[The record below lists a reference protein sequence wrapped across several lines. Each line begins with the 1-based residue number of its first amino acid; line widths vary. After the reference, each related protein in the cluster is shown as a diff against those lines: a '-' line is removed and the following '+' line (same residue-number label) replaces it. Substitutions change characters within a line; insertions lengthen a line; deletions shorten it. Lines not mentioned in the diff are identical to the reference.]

1 MLWFRAIVVW
11 LVIMFVESAHGTLRT
26 VYLEPWLGSFQ
37 ARRLSIFT
45 GCLLIF
51 AITYI
56 FIRWIGAATSLNLV
70 AVGLLWIG
78 MTLIFEFAVVGQVL
92 GYSWERMTEDYD
104 LRRGGLMFF
113 GLLFMF
119 LAPWLADKLRGSSV
133 PNTRIA

>member
-78 MTLIFEFAVVGQVL
+78 LTLIFEFAVVGQVL